1 MKIVIIYTFS
11 FLILLLSGC
20 SNYKTPSV
28 YRIDIQQGNDIT
40 QEMISQLEPDMS
52 KSQVAYVMGTPLI
65 IDTFNPDRWD
75 YLYSFRPGNGL
86 REQRNITI
94 YFKQDKLD
102 YLSGNTRIATLDE
115 LVPVL
120 RIDSNVI
127 VPLTDKK
134 IGFFN
139 EMKQT
144 IGIQDEPDE
153 NTSQQK
159 RDLFNNRPVPIP
171 KKSAGLIDRIV
182 DSIGSSISQTT
193 TQKVD
198 SKKSSL
204 LKRFISLDKD
214 ESDAEKRSS
223 SISEPPEIK
232 EPLATV
238 TKDSEL
244 SIFDQVKNAIGFTA
258 STPPN

>member
-11 FLILLLSGC
+11 FLVLLISGC

-40 QEMISQLEPDMS
+40 QEMISQLKQDMS

-102 YLSGNTRIATLDE
+102 RLTGDTRIATSDE
-115 LVPVL
+115 LTPAL

-127 VPLTDKK
+127 VPLSDKK

-139 EMKQT
+139 DLKQT
-144 IGIQDEPDE
+144 IGIEE
-153 NTSQQK
+153 RSIESTSQK
-159 RDLFNNRPVPIP
+159 KHDLFTNLYPYQKNRQ
-171 KKSAGLIDRIV
+171 D
-182 DSIGSSISQTT
+182 
-193 TQKVD
+193 
-198 SKKSSL
+198 
-204 LKRFISLDKD
+204 
-214 ESDAEKRSS
+214 
-223 SISEPPEIK
+223 
-232 EPLATV
+232 
-238 TKDSEL
+238 
-244 SIFDQVKNAIGFTA
+244 
-258 STPPN
+258 